1 MDRSPGVAKTHYLL
15 LVEDDAAEEGAF
27 KVSHSESMEF
37 TDEGE
42 KQVIGR
48 EHS

>member
-1 MDRSPGVAKTHYLL
+1 MDRSPGVAKSYYLL
-15 LVEDDAAEEGAF
+15 LMSDAAAEKGAF

-37 TDEGE
+37 TDARE